1 MELASSIVIGV
12 VGGLG
17 LFLYGMQLM
26 GGSLQKV
33 AGRKLEKIIGLLTTN
48 RFMGVAVGAFV
59 TAVMQS
65 SSATT
70 VMVVGF
76 VNAGIMQ
83 LTQAVGVIMGAN
95 IGTTITGQIVSLSI
109 DDIAPIAVG
118 VGVFMWLVSKN
129 DRIKNTAE
137 ILIGLGILFI
147 GMGLLKDALKPL
159 REMAYFKTLITTLSH
174 NALLG
179 VLVGF
184 ALTFIVQSSSASI
197 SILIALASAGALPLS
212 AALPI
217 LYGDNIGTCTTA
229 LLSSI
234 GASRNAKRAAIIH
247 LTFNLIG
254 TLLFVLFLTGP
265 ITYIVTQMTPGVVQR
280 QIANAH
286 TIFNFANVII
296 QFPFAFI
303 LVKVAMWVYPQS
315 EEEQDKKLTKFIDD
329 RLLELPA
336 MAIKS
341 TRDEVIAMG
350 NLAGKSLTHAMDGFF
365 TNDIKK
371 VKKTFILEKSVNK
384 YEHLLMDYMVKLSN
398 REISDADRSYIDGL
412 FQCVNDI
419 ERVGDHSDN
428 LAEIAVIAHDNGI
441 VMSPK
446 SIETL
451 RLMYDK
457 TKRTLELA
465 IKVINQPNTEDIEMA
480 IQLEH
485 DMDDLQRDARQA
497 HLSRLHKNECTTEAG
512 IYYLEIIN
520 NLERVSDLSS
530 NIAKFVRQQMV

>member
-1 MELASSIVIGV
+1 MELASSIIIGV
-12 VGGLG
+12 IGGLG

-48 RFMGVAVGAFV
+48 RFTGVIVGAFV

-118 VGVFMWLVSKN
+118 VGVFVWLMSKD
-129 DRIKNTAE
+129 DRIKNIAE
-137 ILIGLGILFI
+137 IMIGLGILFI
-147 GMGLLKDALKPL
+147 GMGMLKGALKPL

-184 ALTFIVQSSSASI
+184 MLTFIVQSSSASI

-315 EEEQDKKLTKFIDD
+315 ADEQDEKLTKYIDD
-329 RLLELPA
+329 RLLELPV

-350 NLAGKSLTHAMDGFF
+350 ELSYDSMRYAMDGFF
-365 TNDIKK
+365 ENDRAK
-371 VKKTFILEKSVNK
+371 VKRTFVLEKSVNK
-384 YEHLLMDYMVKLSN
+384 YEHLLTDYMIKLSN
-398 REISDADRSYIDGL
+398 REISDSNRSYIDGL
-412 FQCVNDI
+412 FKCVNDI
-419 ERVGDHSDN
+419 ERVGDHAEN
-428 LAEIAVIAHDNGI
+428 LAEIAEIAADNR
-441 VMSPK
+441 VNMSDK
-446 SIETL
+446 SIEML
-451 RLMYDK
+451 QLMYDK

-465 IKVINQPNTEDIEMA
+465 IKVINEPSLVDIDTV
-480 IQLEH
+480 IQLEN
-485 DMDDLQRDARQA
+485 DMDDLQDSARQA
-497 HLSRLHKNECTTEAG
+497 HLSRLHRNECTTEAG
-512 IYYLEIIN
+512 IYYLEMIN
-520 NLERVSDLSS
+520 NLERISDLSS
-530 NIAKFVRQQMV
+530 NIAKFVKGNM

>member
-1 MELASSIVIGV
+1 MEFASSIVIGV
-12 VGGLG
+12 IGGLG

-33 AGRKLEKIIGLLTTN
+33 AGQKLEKIIGLLTTN
-48 RFMGVAVGAFV
+48 RFTGVIVGAFV

-118 VGVFMWLVSKN
+118 IGVFMWLVTKN
-129 DRIKNTAE
+129 DRVKNTAE

-159 REMAYFKTLITTLSH
+159 REMEYFKTLITTLSH
-174 NALLG
+174 NAILG

-254 TLLFVLFLTGP
+254 TLLFVIFLTGP

-303 LVKVAMWVYPQS
+303 LVKVAMWIYPKS
-315 EEEQDKKLTKFIDD
+315 AEEQDKKLTKYIDD

-350 NLAGKSLTHAMDGFF
+350 KLSNDSLTHAMDGFF
-365 TNDIKK
+365 DNDIKK
-371 VKKTFILEKSVNK
+371 VRHTFVLEKSVNK
-384 YEHLLMDYMVKLSN
+384 YEHLLMDYMVKLTN
-398 REISDADRSYIDGL
+398 REISDVDRSYVDGL

-419 ERVGDHSDN
+419 ERVGDHSEN

-441 VMSPK
+441 AMSPR
-446 SIETL
+446 SLDML
-451 RLMYDK
+451 RTMYDK
-457 TKRTLELA
+457 TKLTYELA
-465 IKVINQPNTEDIEMA
+465 IQVIDQPRIKDIEMV
-480 IQLEH
+480 IQLENE
-485 DMDDLQRDARQA
+485 MDDLQRDARQA
-497 HLSRLHKNECTTEAG
+497 HLDRLHSKECTTEAG
-512 IYYLEIIN
+512 IYYLEMIN
-520 NLERVSDLSS
+520 NLERISDLSA
-530 NIAKFVRQQMV
+530 NLARFVKHQMA